1 MKKEIISLKKYRKTN
16 WCGSRK
22 QVVRLEIILSTFYF
36 SVVVS
41 GFVSISALAPLV
53 GTPIGFT
60 SSAVELEISAIMPII
75 RGKSV

>member
-1 MKKEIISLKKYRKTN
+1 ML
-16 WCGSRK
+16 WK
-22 QVVRLEIILSTFYF
+22 QETGCRTRNYIEHFFILAS
-36 SVVVS
+36 VVS

-60 SSAVELEISAIMPII
+60 SSAVELEISAIIPIS

>member
-1 MKKEIISLKKYRKTN
+1 MEAGN
-16 WCGSRK
+16 
-22 QVVRLEIILSTFYF
+22 RLYDSKLYWALFYF

-41 GFVSISALAPLV
+41 GIVSISALAPLV

-75 RGKSV
+75 SGKSV

>member
-1 MKKEIISLKKYRKTN
+1 MEAGN
-16 WCGSRK
+16 
-22 QVVRLEIILSTFYF
+22 RLYDSKLYGALFYF